1 MSTKNLSSRYKYD
14 YNIKLKSSIEID
26 KKLKQL
32 KDIRKMYLD
41 HNTEDDSERIKI
53 LDAQISILEWVMGDY
68 DI

>member
-1 MSTKNLSSRYKYD
+1 MGTKNLSSRYKNI
-14 YNIKLKSSIEID
+14 YNIKLKPSIEID
-26 KKLKQL
+26 KKLRQL

>member
-41 HNTEDDSERIKI
+41 HNTEENSERIKI